1 MGNLLAGNQL
11 IRINKAL
18 FKGLILLIPFRMK
31 NLNLKKKQRKQ
42 SQFKRNQYRSNIKI

>member
-18 FKGLILLIPFRMK
+18 FKELILLIPFRMK
-31 NLNLKKKQRKQ
+31 NINQKKKKKLRK
-42 SQFKRNQYRSNIKI
+42 